1 MIIFSLPMENPLC
14 TTKNLVWARRN
25 LFKIPSAAE
34 LRRGLVREVNLM
46 DPQQTDL
53 PQFDLAHL
61 NCVAGG
67 PYQVKLA
74 NGDITSVQVRNRKV
88 QTKQSG

>member
-1 MIIFSLPMENPLC
+1 MENPLC
-14 TTKNLVWARRN
+14 TTKTVVWVRWN
-25 LFKIPSAAE
+25 LFANPTRAE
-34 LRRGLVREVNLM
+34 LQRGLIRQVNLM

-67 PYQVKLA
+67 PYQVKLSPLSRL
-74 NGDITSVQVRNRKV
+74 NTMD
-88 QTKQSG
+88 QTILIYLTMIN